1 MSYDW
6 HFSDGSHKKMS
17 SMSVHTAIMLVYH
30 AMGVWSDDRL
40 ESELTTM
47 LMHKNDMDKK
57 YRSQDA
63 KKKAEKGAKRQHIII
78 SIEKVDLDSDFYKA
92 AMKAGMPVEERDG
105 VAYLA
110 KVEFKGERPTKEFMK
125 DFSKNM
131 EPHLKFAIRNTMR
144 CDELRNDAPKKF
156 KSTFEKVLCNDGLIF
171 DRDDSHMLMGAFLAL
186 NEKHIEGLGELV
198 VDGWQEFVLACAYV
212 GAKDLTAKIL

>member
-6 HFSDGSHKKMS
+6 HFSDGRHTKMS
-17 SMSVHTAIMLVYH
+17 SMSVHTAVMLVYH

-47 LMHKNDMDKK
+47 LMHRNDMERKFSSK
-57 YRSQDA
+57 EA

-78 SIEKVDLDSDFYKA
+78 SIEKVALESDFYKA

-105 VAYLA
+105 FAYLA
-110 KVEFKGERPTKEFMK
+110 KVEFRGEKPTKEFMK
-125 DFSKNM
+125 NFSKNM
-131 EPHLKFAIRNTMR
+131 EPHLKNAIRNTMR

-156 KSTFEKVLCNDGLIF
+156 KPTFEKVLSNDGLIF
-171 DRDDSHMLMGAFLAL
+171 DHHDSHMLMGAFLAL
-186 NEKHIEGLGELV
+186 NKKYIEGLGELV
-198 VDGWQEFVLACAYV
+198 VDGWQEFILACMYV
-212 GAKDLTAKIL
+212 GANNLTAKIL